1 MFHTLLIIWH
11 SRQTFYITDAVD
23 KEDGSSKPARA
34 CNVCYE
40 TVFPVLDSETE
51 FDSRSRNDSGIKP
64 NSNGGAKPDSN
75 DDSHSWDTITS
86 LSNFTAWLSTPS
98 FSVQTNTADSAP
110 LSPRALMGMDFERT
124 SGARPGEHLFGEG
137 KKGRVRLRSLNAKPS
152 SGPRPRPLSSLHM
165 LEGFDEDAATAARA
179 AGDECYGS
187 SRQCQSQG
195 YRQPLDSPTPA
206 SGASAPSGVDEQPA
220 RQPQRPSVKPAESTV
235 KRKERFSLP
244 AIALQ
249 PLNVTARTA
258 PMGLRSDVTEGPSSG
273 GAAANGA
280 KERQRTRRFSLVLG
294 GRYQSRSSLSLA
306 LGEGDNE
313 RRVGDADMK
322 ASGPGVETGEKS
334 MVMTKLSE
342 LLRGSSSRARMG

>member
-1 MFHTLLIIWH
+1 M
-11 SRQTFYITDAVD
+11 
-23 KEDGSSKPARA
+23 
-34 CNVCYE
+34 CYE

-51 FDSRSRNDSGIKP
+51 FDGPNRNDSSIKP
-64 NSNGGAKPDSN
+64 NSDGGAKPESN

-98 FSVQTNTADSAP
+98 FSVQTSGADSAP
-110 LSPRALMGMDFERT
+110 SSPRALMGMDFERA

-137 KKGRVRLRSLNAKPS
+137 KKGRVRLRSLNGKPS
-152 SGPRPRPLSSLHM
+152 SGLRPRPLSSLHM
-165 LEGFDEDAATAARA
+165 MEGFDEDAATAAARA
-179 AGDECYGS
+179 AGDES
-187 SRQCQSQG
+187 SENSRQCPSQG
-195 YRQPLDSPTPA
+195 DRQPLDTPPPA
-206 SGASAPSGVDEQPA
+206 SGACAPSDVDERPTW
-220 RQPQRPSVKPAESTV
+220 QPQRPSVKPAESTV
-235 KRKERFSLP
+235 KRKKRFSLP

-258 PMGLRSDVTEGPSSG
+258 PMGLHSDVTEGPLSG

-322 ASGPGVETGEKS
+322 ASGSGVGSGEKS

-342 LLRGSSSRARMG
+342 LLRSSSSRARMG